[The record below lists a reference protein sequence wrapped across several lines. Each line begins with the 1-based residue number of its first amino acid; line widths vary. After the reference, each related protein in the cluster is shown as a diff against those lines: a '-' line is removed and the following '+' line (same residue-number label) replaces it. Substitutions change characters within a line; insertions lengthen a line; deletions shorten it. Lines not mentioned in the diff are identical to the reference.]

1 MFKNISWSDYLTT
14 IAVIA
19 TIYYFVIVIRFFLPD
34 LKRMLTSSTKN
45 RWARLSPYSSSG
57 QIQHNPKS
65 TTAISFSQAI
75 DETIGPA
82 PDDFDKIRHVC
93 DQLSVTI
100 GQCASDSIVKD
111 DFSRK
116 LSGILQQYPPI
127 KYSPYYDSINELIV
141 SECGKHHYNLL
152 SPDELKTLWSN

>member
-1 MFKNISWSDYLTT
+1 MFKHISWSDYLTT

-19 TIYYFVIVIRFFLPD
+19 TIYYLVIIIRFFLPD
-34 LKRMLTSSTKN
+34 LKRFFTSNTKT
-45 RWARLSPYSSSG
+45 RWARLSPAL
-57 QIQHNPKS
+57 P
-65 TTAISFSQAI
+65 TAT
-75 DETIGPA
+75 EPA
-82 PDDFDKIRHVC
+82 PDDFDKIRHIC

-100 GQCASDSIVKD
+100 GQCASESIVKD

-127 KYSPYYDSINELIV
+127 KYSPYYDSINELIA

-152 SPDELKTLWSN
+152 SEDDLKNLWGS

>member
-1 MFKNISWSDYLTT
+1 MFKHISWSDYLTT

-19 TIYYFVIVIRFFLPD
+19 TIYYVVIVIRFFLPD
-34 LKRMLTSSTKN
+34 LKRILTSSTKS
-45 RWARLSPYSSSG
+45 RWARLSPASARG
-57 QIQHNPKS
+57 QSQNNQKS
-65 TTAISFSQAI
+65 TSITSSY
-75 DETIGPA
+75 ETIEETTESE

-152 SPDELKTLWSN
+152 SHDELKTLWSN